1 MYKIAKEKLTD
12 IHQLIAEHQAL
23 YLADQLNGRPAK
35 HVFFPQD
42 ETLYTTKTEQ
52 GNLSIHPEDLQ
63 DEDFVLFGARA
74 CDVKGM
80 EILDEVYLTDPV
92 DSYYAARRKHGTIVT
107 LSCHEPEETCFCQA
121 FEIDPIDPTGD
132 VIIWESGAT
141 LFWKAGTPKGEVL
154 TKVVM
159 PLLEEADASDEEQLV
174 QHKQALEALMKRLP
188 YADLSLDG
196 WPGDDLMEKFD
207 SELWEELHRACLAC
221 GTCTYTCPTCQC
233 YDIKD
238 NHAGCHVKRYRCWD
252 SCMYSDFTLMAHG
265 NNRTTQMQRFRQR
278 FMHKLVY
285 FPNNHEGT
293 FSCVGCGQCV
303 AKCPSGLNI
312 VKVIKAFAQ
321 QGSESH
327 E

>member
-1 MYKIAKEKLTD
+1 MYKIAKEKLSD
-12 IHQLIAEHQAL
+12 LHQLIARDKAL
-23 YLADQLNGRPAK
+23 YLADQLKGRPPK

-42 ETLYTTKTEQ
+42 EILYTAKTVD
-52 GNLSIHPEDLQ
+52 GNLSIDPESLQ
-63 DEDFVLFGARA
+63 DQDFVLFGVKA

-80 EILDEVYLTDPV
+80 AILDQVYLTDPV
-92 DSYYAARRKHGTIVT
+92 DSYYAARREHGTIVT
-107 LSCHEPEETCFCQA
+107 LACHEPEETCFCQA
-121 FEIDPIDPTGD
+121 FAIDPVDPEGD
-132 VIIWESGAT
+132 VIIWEKGEE
-141 LFWKAGTPKGEVL
+141 LFWKSRTPKGEVL
-154 TKVVM
+154 TKAVAS
-159 PLLEEADASDEEQLV
+159 LLEKTDEEQLEA
-174 QHKQALEALMKRLP
+174 HKQKLRALMKRLP

-196 WPGDDLMEKFD
+196 WPGHNLMEKFD
-207 SELWEELHRACLAC
+207 SKLWEGLHQACLAC
-221 GTCTYTCPTCQC
+221 GTCTYMCPTCQC

-238 NHAGCHVKRYRCWD
+238 YHAGCHVQRYRCWD

-285 FPNNHEGT
+285 FPQNHEGT

-312 VKVIKAFAQ
+312 VKVIKAFEQ